1 MVPDFSEREAVEHIE
16 QLEGLLYALTNKPN
30 LENFIEAVEY
40 ANENKGITIGLTGFD
55 GGNLLK
61 IVKEAIHVPSEKGEY
76 GPVED
81 VHMIIDHLVS
91 SYLRYLCTSD

>member
-40 ANENKGITIGLTGFD
+40 ARKKEF
-55 GGNLLK
+55 NLDYDHYDK
-61 IVKEAIHVPSEKGEY
+61 MIEHYKGELK
-76 GPVED
+76 E
-81 VHMIIDHLVS
+81 S
-91 SYLRYLCTSD
+91 K